1 MLNIKDKFMDNKNK
15 LKTPEILKDAF
26 WKLYSEKEISKI
38 RISEITNLA
47 GYNRGVFYLYF
58 KNIYE
63 IFDVI
68 EKEVMLEIKEMS
80 QLIQAFIIDETY
92 NQEKLSVIIDN
103 YKKNEKYLRVLFTK
117 NDNPRFMMRMKKM
130 LKDNLI
136 NEAKK
141 ANCHKENI
149 EYYIEYYVSGVV
161 SLLIHWFIYGSKL
174 SVDEFSKL
182 VVEITGLE
190 PVKILKL
197 IYGQD

>member
-92 NQEKLSVIIDN
+92 NQEKLSVI
-103 YKKNEKYLRVLFTK
+103 
-117 NDNPRFMMRMKKM
+117 
-130 LKDNLI
+130 

-190 PVKILKL
+190 SVKILKL
-197 IYGQD
+197 IYGKD